1 MYIKVKVEAGSK
13 KEKIEKISSLRYKIQ
28 VKEHA
33 ERNMANDRI
42 CYIIAN
48 LFKVN
53 PKKVRI
59 ISGHHHSSKILS
71 VEITESLL

>member
-1 MYIKVKVEAGSK
+1 MYIKIKVEACYK
-13 KEKIEKISSLRYKIQ
+13 KEKIEKISDFRYKIQ

-42 CYIIAN
+42 CEIVAN
-48 LFKVN
+48 IFKVN
-53 PKKVRI
+53 TKKVRI

-71 VEITESLL
+71 VEISESLL